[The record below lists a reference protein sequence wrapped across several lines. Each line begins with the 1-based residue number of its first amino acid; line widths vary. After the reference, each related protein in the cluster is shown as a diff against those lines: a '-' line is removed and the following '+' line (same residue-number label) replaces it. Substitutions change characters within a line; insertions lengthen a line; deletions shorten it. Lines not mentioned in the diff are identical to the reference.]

1 MKRIL
6 VLFLLFAMLM
16 LTSCEAIGG
25 ILPLGKT
32 NTARFTAHYDYG
44 FHNNGKASLLLD
56 GATVFFDPEEWGI
69 DRINAG
75 DVIVMEYRGGEL
87 LIQESYPATVVTK
100 DVEIINIS
108 IEKAKI
114 IELTVMEN
122 PGGGFSLSERDNSI
136 NITSYAFPNLYVI
149 SEDMTYRSLDE
160 SPVGKTLYGTITESD
175 DGITLEALY
184 DFSPN

>member
-1 MKRIL
+1 
-6 VLFLLFAMLM
+6 MLM
-16 LTSCEAIGG
+16 LASCEAISG

-44 FHNNGKASLLLD
+44 FHNTDKASLLLD
-56 GATVFFDPEEWGI
+56 GANVFFEPADWDIG
-69 DRINAG
+69 RINAG
-75 DVIVMEYRGGEL
+75 DVIVMEYRGEL

-108 IEKAKI
+108 IEKAQI

-122 PGGGFSLSERDNSI
+122 PGGGVSLNERDSSI
-136 NITSYAFPNLYVI
+136 NIKSYAFPDFYVI
-149 SEDMTYRSLDE
+149 SEDMTYKSLDE
-160 SPVGKTLYGTITESD
+160 SLVGKSLYGTITEND

-184 DFSPN
+184 DFSPK